1 MTVKSTNFGDF
12 TEAGEALDLYGNA
25 IRKSIATDVYKN
37 KNTFSVVVLTKPLP
51 ISENGITVSGFKFKG
66 RILDPETIKLRN
78 GKTRLMGPPSPHRF
92 LPDPCNLS
100 TAAMKAQAIKI
111 IGLHTEFSGPAE
123 GAIPNPGDIVTVVLE
138 PGDYSYNV
146 ARATFTKLVVK
157 SANRSQSLQGVPGTS
172 PSCTI
177 KGMES
182 LFEDG
187 AADLGTNIGESFN
200 SLAANAPVVTGEQV
214 VMGDNLTLLTSIV
227 ERELG
232 FWSGKVETDSAAY
245 DKLKVYWDNLGWPEQ
260 QVATSDWFWT
270 PSGTAWS
277 AAFISYIVGRVDRSF
292 PKSASHF
299 KYSKSAL
306 SGKGRWSMW
315 SLGTGKIKAQV
326 GDILVKAAPE
336 RGPTASHGDVVYKIE
351 NNKVF
356 LAGGNLG
363 QTAKK
368 AAEFNITPEGYYSFT
383 ADYVIVLKKNG
394 RISNSQV
401 A

>member
-1 MTVKSTNFGDF
+1 MTTKSTNFGDF
-12 TEAGEALDLYGNA
+12 TEAGQALDLYGNA
-25 IRKSIATDVYKN
+25 IRQSIATDVYKN
-37 KNTFSVVVLTKPLP
+37 TYTFSVVVLTKPLP
-51 ISENGITVSGFKFKG
+51 MSQNGISVSGFKFKG
-66 RILDPETIKLRN
+66 RILDPATRCWDQDSSSVIK
-78 GKTRLMGPPSPHRF
+78 GPPSPHRF
-92 LPDPCNLS
+92 LPDPCKLS
-100 TAAMKAQAIKI
+100 TAVNAAQAIKI
-111 IGLHTEFSGPAE
+111 IALHTEFAGPAE
-123 GAIPNPGDIVTVVLE
+123 GQIPNPGDEVIVQLQ

-146 ARATFTKLVVK
+146 ARATFTKLTVK
-157 SANRSQSLQGVPGTS
+157 NANRNLNAVSGCSAGELGD
-172 PSCTI
+172 
-177 KGMES
+177 

-200 SLAANAPVVTGEQV
+200 SLAANAPVIPGGQV

-299 KYSKSAL
+299 EYSKSAL

-351 NNKVF
+351 DNKVF
-356 LAGGNLG
+356 LVGGNLG

-383 ADYVIVLKKNG
+383 ADYVIILKKNG

-401 A
+401 V